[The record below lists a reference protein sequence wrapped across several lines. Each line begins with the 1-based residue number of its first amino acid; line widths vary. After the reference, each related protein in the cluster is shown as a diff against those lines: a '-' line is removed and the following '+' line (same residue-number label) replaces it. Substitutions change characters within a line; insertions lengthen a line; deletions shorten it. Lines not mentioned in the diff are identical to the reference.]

1 MTVERHVPLLT
12 PIHISMASGLLNAR
26 AILGAVSASYINILV
41 TGNQTA
47 KEFIESNKRN
57 VNSMMENT
65 SQCQTTS

>member
-1 MTVERHVPLLT
+1 
-12 PIHISMASGLLNAR
+12 MASGLLNAR

-65 SQCQTTS
+65 SQWQTTL